1 VKKNNILIISDNEV
15 YNEFLIKTLEKQ
27 EFRVLSVSSLKDAL
41 KLIPRFVPQLVL
53 TELDLPDSNAVEVC
67 SELRSQQNL
76 EQAYFVVFSE
86 QSDNYIQVASLNS
99 GADDFL
105 VKPVNERLLISK
117 VNSYFR
123 RMNFFKDENEVNG
136 KVSLKIDFDK
146 YVVLKNHR
154 EIELPRKEFEI
165 LSLLYKNPKKVF
177 SREDIKREIWGAG
190 DKLNSRTIDVH
201 IRKLREKIGD
211 EVIKTIKGVGY
222 KLVQ

>member
-1 VKKNNILIISDNEV
+1 MKKNNILIISDNEV
-15 YNEFLIKTLEKQ
+15 YNDFLIKTLEKQ
-27 EFRVLSVSSLKDAL
+27 EYRVLSVNSLKDAL
-41 KLIPRFVPQLVL
+41 KLISGFAPQLIL

-67 SELRSQQNL
+67 SELRSQPNL
-76 EQAYFVVFSE
+76 DQSYFVVFSE
-86 QSDNYIQVASLNS
+86 QSDNFIQIASLNS

-105 VKPVNERLLISK
+105 IKPLNERLLISK

-123 RMNFFKDENEVNG
+123 RMNLFLGEKDSTG

-146 YVVLKNHR
+146 YIVLKNQR

-177 SREDIKREIWGAG
+177 SRDEIKNEIWGAG

-201 IRKLREKIGD
+201 IRKLREKVGD

>member
-1 VKKNNILIISDNEV
+1 MKKNNILIISDNEV
-15 YNEFLIKTLEKQ
+15 YNDFLIKTLERQ

-41 KLIPRFVPQLVL
+41 KLIPQFTPQLVL

-67 SELRSQQNL
+67 SELRAQQNL
-76 EQAYFVVFSE
+76 DQAYFVVFSE

-105 VKPVNERLLISK
+105 VKPMNERLLISK

-123 RMNFFKDENEVNG
+123 RMNFFKDENDASG
-136 KVSLKIDFDK
+136 KVSLKMDFDK
-146 YVVLKNHR
+146 YVVLKNQR

-177 SREDIKREIWGAG
+177 SRDDIKSAIWGAG